1 MWSAP
6 GYLNRYCPVCK
17 STEQKPYARKAD
29 HEVVKCADCRFVFT
43 KSIPSEEELFE
54 YYLEQQS
61 EHTFARRRRRSVSLR
76 LKYWMLSQLVQWMS
90 PRGSNIRTLEL
101 GCGEGL
107 FLEIVQDNPR
117 FHATGLDLCEKSI
130 EKALHKV
137 LDVHHSDLESK
148 RYPDNTFDFVF
159 AFHQLE
165 HVQNPERLVLEM
177 QRILNPGGYLFV
189 ALPCI
194 SHLTARLAG
203 QRWRYL
209 TPPDHLW
216 YFSPRTL
223 SRFVTRLGFK
233 TTFSSNLSPRAHLRL
248 LARKC
253 GDVDRAS
260 IPCWMGEHTAD
271 SDSADEL
278 TKAA

>member
-1 MWSAP
+1 
-6 GYLNRYCPVCK
+6 
-17 STEQKPYARKAD
+17 
-29 HEVVKCADCRFVFT
+29 
-43 KSIPSEEELFE
+43 
-54 YYLEQQS
+54 
-61 EHTFARRRRRSVSLR
+61 
-76 LKYWMLSQLVQWMS
+76 MLSQLVQWMT
-90 PRGSNIRTLEL
+90 PHQPVIRTLEL

-137 LDVHHSDLESK
+137 LDAHHSDLASK
-148 RYPDNTFDFVF
+148 NYPDNTFDFVF

-177 QRILNPGGYLFV
+177 QRILKPGGYLFV

-203 QRWRYL
+203 RRWRYL

-223 SRFVTRLGFK
+223 SKFVKRLGFE
-233 TTFSSNLSPRAHLRL
+233 TTFSSSFYPRAHLHL
-248 LARKC
+248 FARKC
-253 GDVDRAS
+253 GEVDPAT
-260 IPCWMGEHTAD
+260 IPRWMGTD
-271 SDSADEL
+271 SSKPDSADEL
-278 TKAA
+278 TRAA